1 MEAQFQ
7 TEMNLALSE
16 LAKVKDLNFLRK
28 ITKLLK
34 ERPSAQVIQSFE
46 EKTKTDDDWVKKRLT
61 ASALASEE
69 DIKAGRVNN
78 REEVEEYVR
87 ARLGL

>member
-7 TEMNLALSE
+7 AEMNFAQSE

-34 ERPSAQVIQSFE
+34 ERPSAHTQSFE
-46 EKTKTDDDWVKKRLT
+46 EKTLIEG
-61 ASALASEE
+61 ALASNE
-69 DIKAGRVNN
+69 DIKAGRVYTVEQLKEQLEAN
-78 REEVEEYVR
+78 RKSWK
-87 ARLGL
+87 

>member
-34 ERPSAQVIQSFE
+34 ERPSAQVTQSFE
-46 EKTKTDDDWVKKRLT
+46 EKTLIEG
-61 ASALASEE
+61 ALASNE
-69 DIKAGRVNN
+69 DVKAGRVHT
-78 REEVEEYVR
+78 REEMEQMLN
-87 ARLGL
+87 ARFGL